1 MAIELSS
8 AGVTLQWAAETESGT
23 RPTTGYT
30 KISGIKST
38 PDLNPETDS
47 LEVTDLSDTEYKRY
61 IGGLKDVGGDM
72 AFGANNTQEFQNN
85 WKALCEKYAQGAAQN
100 LGMWFAIVIPGLDD
114 AFYVSVVPQPLGLS
128 AIEVSS
134 VLEIDAYASPKKIEG
149 WAAKPTTTDETG
161 L

>member
-8 AGVTLQWAAETESGT
+8 AGVTVQWALEIKAGE

-30 KISGIKST
+30 KINGIKST

-47 LEVTDLSDTEYKRY
+47 LEVTDLSDTEWKRY
-61 IGGLKDVGGDM
+61 IGGLKDVGGDL
-72 AFGANNTQEFQNN
+72 AFGANNSEQFQEDWADLYEQ
-85 WKALCEKYAQGAAQN
+85 YQTAAATG
-100 LGMWFAIVIPGLDD
+100 LGMWFAIVIPGLTK

-134 VLEIDAYASPKKIEG
+134 VLEIDAYASPKLIAG
-149 WAAKPTTTDETG
+149 WLAKPTV
-161 L
+161 

>member
-8 AGVTLQWAAETESGT
+8 AGVTVQWALETEAGV

-30 KISGIKST
+30 KINGIKST

-47 LEVTDLSDTEYKRY
+47 LEVTDLSDTEWKRY
-61 IGGLKDVGGDM
+61 IGGLKDVGGDL
-72 AFGANNTQEFQNN
+72 AFGANNSEQFQEDWADLYEQ
-85 WKALCEKYAQGAAQN
+85 YQTAAATG
-100 LGMWFAIVIPGLDD
+100 LGMWFAIVIPGLTK

-134 VLEIDAYASPKKIEG
+134 VLEIDAYASPKLIAG
-149 WAAKPTTTDETG
+149 WLAKPTV
-161 L
+161 